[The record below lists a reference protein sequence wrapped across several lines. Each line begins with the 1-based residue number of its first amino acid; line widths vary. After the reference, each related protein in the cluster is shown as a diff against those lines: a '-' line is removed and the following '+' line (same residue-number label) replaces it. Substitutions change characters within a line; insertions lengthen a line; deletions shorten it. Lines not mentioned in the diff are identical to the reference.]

1 MSSKANKDRNVN
13 FLKTMVKK
21 SEKEKET
28 YARQLEQRLQP
39 MIDEVEKLK
48 TELDYFK
55 NLHTVNKK
63 QIEDLTKENNELLQN
78 NKLLGSV
85 LDDRTN
91 IADRLD
97 SIKDDDEALVKFR
110 AETEKTLAELK
121 EKHEDEVEVLQGLL
135 ETEKEKV
142 ARQQFHNSQ
151 VVELLLKRHKE
162 EKNKMQQFYQENT
175 KKLENKA
182 NAADRKLEEVINMYD
197 SKLEKLKR
205 KVKTSRGVTVNA
217 VKEREEHH
225 QSSQS
230 WIEDLLTTNTK
241 LLDEKELMDKTM
253 KELTE
258 EKDQMGKVIDDQKA
272 QNMELK
278 LKCQSNIRALALDKK
293 MKAMVEDKIDSLKK
307 KIEDLKKALSTEQE
321 NHRKT
326 AVDRH
331 KVKAAHNQAL
341 AEKVA
346 LEEKLR
352 STKEQRERFISKVNW
367 LEKKERYYQE
377 ELCQCVL
384 SFEKAF
390 PHASQLRGKEKVECR
405 DMFHNLKKKYVD
417 GVEGTPS
424 VGTTEFL
431 EKQLNCLRIRCKDLD
446 AALLHKTRQ
455 LESFKKQYNDMVK
468 SSEYALFRQ
477 REELIGP
484 VNQIIQKACNE
495 EKEIGHLKSRVK
507 DAQLQLKLEKQKG
520 QKLASLDHR
529 SMMGRCSEETPSQI
543 NPRPLPGKTTFI
555 QVRPRHPGRSAGM
568 ASPVNPPVESPSTP
582 PFLNSDDGLPPV
594 DC

>member
-13 FLKTMVKK
+13 FSKTMVKK

-28 YARQLEQRLQP
+28 YARQFEQRLQP

-63 QIEDLTKENNELLQN
+63 RIEDLTKENNELLQN

-97 SIKDDDEALVKFR
+97 SIKDDHEALVKFR

-121 EKHEDEVEVLQGLL
+121 EKHEDEVQVLQGLL

-162 EKNKMQQFYQENT
+162 EKNQMQQFYQENT

-197 SKLEKLKR
+197 SKIEKLQTA
-205 KVKTSRGVTVNA
+205 VKNSRGVTVNA
-217 VKEREEHH
+217 VKEREEER
-225 QSSQS
+225 QSSQC
-230 WIEDLLTTNTK
+230 WIDGVLWHNTK
-241 LLDEKELMDKTM
+241 LQDENEFMVKNM

-258 EKDQMGKVIDDQKA
+258 EKGQMGKVIDDQKA
-272 QNMELK
+272 QNMAIK
-278 LKCQSNIRALALDKK
+278 QKCQSNIRALALEKK
-293 MKAMVEDKIDSLKK
+293 MKAMLEDEVDSLKK
-307 KIEDLKKALSTEQE
+307 KIEDVKKALSTEQE

-352 STKEQRERFISKVNW
+352 STKKQRERFISKVNW
-367 LEKKERYYQE
+367 LEKKERYFQE

-390 PHASQLRGKEKVECR
+390 PHEGHLRGKEKVEFR
-405 DMFHNLKKKYVD
+405 DMFHYLKKKYVD
-417 GVEGTPS
+417 GVEGTPF

-446 AALLHKTRQ
+446 AALLAKTRE

-484 VNQIIQKACNE
+484 VNQIIQKAANE